1 MILLSLKQE
10 RILKLIT
17 RKTTNELLELLS
29 VMKSEAS
36 LQDFSNELKESE
48 KRISFPAYLLEKMQ
62 EKELTPARLWE
73 LAQIQRNYGYQILN
87 GTKVPGRDKV
97 IALCL
102 SLSLTLEETQRAL
115 ILADAGALYARRTR
129 DSILIFS
136 LQKGLSVSDA
146 NILLYD
152 NSEKPLS

>member
-1 MILLSLKQE
+1 M
-10 RILKLIT
+10 IT

-29 VMKSEAS
+29 AMKSEAS

>member
-1 MILLSLKQE
+1 M
-10 RILKLIT
+10 IT

-29 VMKSEAS
+29 AMKSEAS

-48 KRISFPAYLLEKMQ
+48 KKISFSAYLLKKIQ
-62 EKELTPARLWE
+62 EKELPPARLWE

-87 GTKVPGRDKV
+87 GTKIPGRDKV

-152 NSEKPLS
+152 NSEEPLS

>member
-1 MILLSLKQE
+1 MILLSLKQ
-10 RILKLIT
+10 
-17 RKTTNELLELLS
+17 
-29 VMKSEAS
+29 
-36 LQDFSNELKESE
+36 

>member
-1 MILLSLKQE
+1 MITK
-10 RILKLIT
+10 
-17 RKTTNELLELLS
+17 KTTNELLDLLS
-29 VMKSEAS
+29 SMKSKAS

-48 KRISFPAYLLEKMQ
+48 KKISFSAYLLEKMQ
-62 EKELTPARLWE
+62 EKEIPPARLWE

-87 GTKVPGRDKV
+87 GTKLPGRDKV

-136 LQKGLSVSDA
+136 LQKGLSVSDT
-146 NILLYD
+146 NILLFD
-152 NSEKPLS
+152 NSSEPLS

>member
-1 MILLSLKQE
+1 M
-10 RILKLIT
+10 T

>member
-1 MILLSLKQE
+1 M
-10 RILKLIT
+10 IT

-29 VMKSEAS
+29 SVKSKAS

-48 KRISFPAYLLEKMQ
+48 KTISFSAYLLEKMQ
-62 EKELTPARLWE
+62 EKNIPPARLWE
-73 LAQIQRNYGYQILN
+73 LAHIQRNYGYQILN
-87 GTKVPGRDKV
+87 GTKLPGRDKV

-102 SLSLTLEETQRAL
+102 SLSLSLEETQRAL
-115 ILADAGALYARRTR
+115 ALAGAGALYARRTR

-136 LQKGLSVSDA
+136 LKKGLSVTDT

-152 NSEKPLS
+152 LSETALT

>member
-29 VMKSEAS
+29 AMKSEAS

>member
-1 MILLSLKQE
+1 M
-10 RILKLIT
+10 IT

>member
-1 MILLSLKQE
+1 M
-10 RILKLIT
+10 IT

-29 VMKSEAS
+29 AMKSEAS

-48 KRISFPAYLLEKMQ
+48 KKISFSAYLLKKIQ
-62 EKELTPARLWE
+62 EKELPPARLWE

-87 GTKVPGRDKV
+87 GTKIPGRDKV

>member
-1 MILLSLKQE
+1 M
-10 RILKLIT
+10 IT

-146 NILLYD
+146 NILVYD